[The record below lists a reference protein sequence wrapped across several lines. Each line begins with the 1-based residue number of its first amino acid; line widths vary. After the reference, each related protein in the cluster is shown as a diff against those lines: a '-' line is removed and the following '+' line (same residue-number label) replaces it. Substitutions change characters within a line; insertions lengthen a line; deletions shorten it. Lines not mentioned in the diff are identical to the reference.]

1 MKKFT
6 KAGAKFAAAA
16 AVSVMALGYTT
27 SVWAEENTV
36 VKIGKEFA
44 DIKGTQTEN
53 MPDIFLPFEPA
64 DNVKG
69 IGLDIHNVE
78 KLNIIDSDEDGLFIS
93 GRADAYKRSE
103 VIGVHVKDA
112 QANFD
117 INGDLLV
124 LANGVIRDPEENVQS
139 QVVIQG
145 TEADLSMRA
154 VGFYGEK
161 GSSQIKAKYV
171 SSIASNRV
179 AADSTEKLKEETLG
193 MYLNKYTINILAKE
207 NIEISSLIPMENMLA
222 GEKTAQGMVLSNRS
236 KASLHA
242 DGDISISAAVGYGA
256 MITRVMPAI
265 SVGHVNGI
273 HAVIST
279 ENMLAGEKTAQGM
292 ILNRSKASLQAK
304 EDISISAAVDYG
316 AMITRVIPAISVG
329 HVNGIHADSSELDM
343 QAGGKI
349 IIKATIN
356 GYTSNNNLAAI
367 NASNSKIN
375 MKAVRGIQIAAVN
388 KDGEG
393 FAQTDKVYAIVADNQ
408 SEITLDSGSSEI
420 SIRGNV
426 NVSDNST
433 LELSGKREFDD
444 IGICINGNVNVSK
457 NSVLKLSGVT
467 VIGEGLMRSATS
479 GSTTSVGNLNVDN
492 SKLVVDGFTGVFG
505 STTLNKAKIY
515 LYDDNNTSEGFH
527 ALSIIGDLNISENNE
542 LFLRADS
549 SKAAGDITRLELNS
563 DVIGI
568 SGNITTITG
577 DGKFNVNVFD
587 KGMKNGYG
595 MSKDGTKVLDNPI
608 TVLYNSN
615 PSTNPDFASLINSV
629 KVTNYDN
636 GIWSYTY
643 DDMRADKDENGN
655 VVINKV
661 KVTAAPSASGSQRSL
676 HSANK
681 AAGALAI
688 GVLGNDNALHAHLRE
703 AQGAGEREEVWAQY
717 LGGKLK
723 SDGMQLKH
731 NGVELGYDA
740 YVGNNWT
747 FGVSGMQT
755 RGNTQ
760 LDSGSGKAKTNVGT
774 VYGAWHGGSTYL
786 NLEAKAGRVS
796 SESKTFGGTVL
807 QKIAGEFSAPAYSVS
822 AEYGSTHELPAA
834 WYLEPAVRLSYVH
847 LGAADYGVQVQ
858 DTLARVANDS
868 LDSFILRGGAKLGR
882 RLGAKGSFYV
892 KAAAL
897 YDFGGDLATT
907 VSADGRTAHY
917 EDSLGGWGVEYG
929 AGLEYKLGRAANISL
944 DVERRSGGELKRDW
958 GVNIGVNYS
967 F

>member
-1 MKKFT
+1 MKNFSKN
-6 KAGAKFAAAA
+6 GAKFAAAVA
-16 AVSVMALGYTT
+16 MSVMALGYTT
-27 SVWAEENTV
+27 SVWADESAGITKEETV
-36 VKIGKEFA
+36 FKN
-44 DIKGTQTEN
+44 IKGTQTEILN
-53 MPDIFLPFEPA
+53 DILYRSNKA
-64 DNVKG
+64 DEVKATALG
-69 IGLDIHNVE
+69 IYNVE
-78 KLNIIDSDEDGLFIS
+78 KLNINSEKGLI
-93 GRADAYKRSE
+93 
-103 VIGVHVKDA
+103 IGCQAIATKNAEGIGIHVKDA
-112 QANFD
+112 QADFK
-117 INGDLLV
+117 INGNFV
-124 LANGVIRDPEENVQS
+124 VQAS
-139 QVVIQG
+139 GAIKG
-145 TEADLSMRA
+145 TEAAVSRTAKA
-154 VGFYGEK
+154 VGFYGEN
-161 GSSQIKAKYV
+161 GSSQIEANSV
-171 SSIASNRV
+171 SYTVKNEYPSGIHTGML
-179 AADSTEKLKEETLG
+179 DEEMQG
-193 MYLNKYTINILAKE
+193 IYANNYNINILAK
-207 NIEISSLIPMENMLA
+207 NDIEISYWIPE
-222 GEKTAQGMVLSNRS
+222 TLSG
-236 KASLHA
+236 K
-242 DGDISISAAVGYGA
+242 
-256 MITRVMPAI
+256 M
-265 SVGHVNGI
+265 
-273 HAVIST
+273 
-279 ENMLAGEKTAQGM
+279 TAQGM
-292 ILNRSKASLQAK
+292 ILSEGSKASLQA
-304 EDISISAAVDYG
+304 
-316 AMITRVIPAISVG
+316 
-329 HVNGIHADSSELDM
+329 
-343 QAGGKI
+343 GGKI
-349 IIKATIN
+349 QIGDGFGFKKNNNVAAIN
-356 GYTSNNNLAAI
+356 NDAGEQIHLPVSFTRNNNLTAINASNSNLAAI

-375 MKAVRGIQIAAVN
+375 IKAEQGIEIIADN
-388 KDGEG
+388 GD
-393 FAQTDKVYAIVADNQ
+393 AIVADK
-408 SEITLDSGSSEI
+408 SEIALDGGSSVI
-420 SIRGNV
+420 AIRGNV
-426 NVSDNST
+426 NVLNNST
-433 LELSGKREFDD
+433 
-444 IGICINGNVNVSK
+444 
-457 NSVLKLSGVT
+457 LKLSGVT
-467 VIGEGLMRSATS
+467 SIGGRLMRIGMPGSDLNVENSTLVFDGFVVTS
-479 GSTTSVGNLNVDN
+479 GT
-492 SKLVVDGFTGVFG
+492 
-505 STTLNKAKIY
+505 TTLNNAKIY
-515 LYDDNNTSEGFH
+515 MYDTNNAEAGFH
-527 ALSIIGDLNISENNE
+527 ALQIRNLDIAGSNE

-549 SKAAGDITRLELNS
+549 SKEANISSWKLNS
-563 DVIGI
+563 DVIVIKGI
-568 SGNITTITG
+568 GTTITG
-577 DGKFNVNVFD
+577 AGKFDVNVFD

-595 MSKDGTKVLDNPI
+595 MGADGEKTLNNPI

-615 PSTNPDFASLINSV
+615 SNPAVSNLINSV
-629 KVTNYDN
+629 NDMHYDN

-643 DDMRADKDENGN
+643 DDMKAVSDGN
-655 VVINKV
+655 KIVIKEVNV
-661 KVTAAPSASGSQRSL
+661 KAAPSASGSQRSL

-703 AQGAGEREEVWAQY
+703 AQRAGEREREEVWAQY

-740 YVGNNWT
+740 YVGSNWT

-929 AGLEYKLGRAANISL
+929 AGLEYKLGKAANISL

-958 GVNIGVNYS
+958 GVNVGVNYS

>member
-1 MKKFT
+1 MKKFS
-6 KAGAKFAAAA
+6 KNGAKFAAAVA
-16 AVSVMALGYTT
+16 MSVMALGYTT
-27 SVWAEENTV
+27 SVWADESAVVTETGKQYEN
-36 VKIGKEFA
+36 
-44 DIKGTQTEN
+44 KGTLTERLTN
-53 MPDIFLPFEPA
+53 IYFSSEKA

-69 IGLDIHNVE
+69 IGLDIYKVE
-78 KLNIIDSDEDGLFIS
+78 KLNIINSEEGGLFIG
-93 GRADAYKRSE
+93 GRAIATKNA
-103 VIGVHVKDA
+103 VGIGINVKDA
-112 QANFD
+112 QVDFD
-117 INGDLLV
+117 IKNGLFV
-124 LANGVIRDPEENVQS
+124 QANGVIGAPEANEQS
-139 QVVIQG
+139 QGVG
-145 TEADLSMRA
+145 RELEANVSMKA
-154 VGFYGEK
+154 VGFYGEN
-161 GSSQIKAKYV
+161 GSSQIKA
-171 SSIASNRV
+171 
-179 AADSTEKLKEETLG
+179 DSVNYMVRNEDHREAPTGTLDEVTLG
-193 MYLNKYTINILAKE
+193 MDLNKFAINMLAKE
-207 NIEISSLIPMENMLA
+207 NIVIYSMIAKENMLP
-222 GEKTAQGMVLSNRS
+222 GKKTVQGMVLSNRS
-236 KASLHA
+236 KASLQTE
-242 DGDISISAAVGYGA
+242 GDIGILATVSYGERL
-256 MITRVMPAI
+256 TRA
-265 SVGHVNGI
+265 
-273 HAVIST
+273 
-279 ENMLAGEKTAQGM
+279 
-292 ILNRSKASLQAK
+292 
-304 EDISISAAVDYG
+304 
-316 AMITRVIPAISVG
+316 IPASSFGSVS
-329 HVNGIHADSSELDM
+329 GIYADSSELDM
-343 QAGGKI
+343 QAGGTI
-349 IIKATIN
+349 IIGAGIKGFT
-356 GYTSNNNLAAI
+356 GNNELAAI
-367 NASNSKIN
+367 NASNSKLDI
-375 MKAVRGIQIAAVN
+375 KAEQGIQIVALN
-388 KDGEG
+388 KDGERNLQYNDG
-393 FAQTDKVYAIVADNQ
+393 YAIVADN
-408 SEITLDSGSSEI
+408 SEIALDGGDI
-420 SIRGNV
+420 GITIRGNV
-426 NVSDNST
+426 NVLN
-433 LELSGKREFDD
+433 
-444 IGICINGNVNVSK
+444 
-457 NSVLKLSGVT
+457 NSVLKLSGQT
-467 VIGEGLMRSATS
+467 KIMNMGGVILRSAPS
-479 GSTTSVGNLNVDN
+479 GSDFNVKN
-492 SKLVVDGFTGVFG
+492 SKLVVDGFTKISE
-505 STTLNKAKIY
+505 STAFENAKIY

-527 ALSIIGDLNISENNE
+527 ALSIIGDLNISRNNE

-549 SKAAGDITRLELNS
+549 SKAAGDVNS
-563 DVIGI
+563 DFIGI
-568 SGNITTITG
+568 GG
-577 DGKFNVNVFD
+577 DIKGEGKFDVNIFD

-595 MSKDGTKVLDNPI
+595 MGADGKKELDNSI
-608 TVLYNSN
+608 TVLYNRN
-615 PSTNPDFASLINSV
+615 ILFADASLINSV
-629 KVTNYDN
+629 KDVHYDN
-636 GIWSYTY
+636 GIWSYYAY
-643 DDMRADKDENGN
+643 DMSAKLDDSDKRKIVIKEVN
-655 VVINKV
+655 VK
-661 KVTAAPSASGSQRSL
+661 AAPSASGSQRSL

-740 YVGNNWT
+740 YVGSNWT

-892 KAAAL
+892 KAAAV

-907 VSADGRTAHY
+907 LSADGRTAHY

-929 AGLEYKLGRAANISL
+929 AGLEYKLGKAANISL

>member
-27 SVWAEENTV
+27 SVWAE
-36 VKIGKEFA
+36 
-44 DIKGTQTEN
+44 DIKDSYTAT
-53 MPDIFLPFEPA
+53 
-64 DNVKG
+64 
-69 IGLDIHNVE
+69 GLDIDNGEQRNISE
-78 KLNIIDSDEDGLFIS
+78 KNGLFI
-93 GRADAYKRSE
+93 GCRAIAKKNAE
-103 VIGVHVKDA
+103 GIGINVNGA
-112 QANFD
+112 QADFD
-117 INGDLLV
+117 INGHFGV
-124 LANGVIRDPEENVQS
+124 LAQGCIE
-139 QVVIQG
+139 G
-145 TEADLSMRA
+145 TEANVSIKA
-154 VGFYGEK
+154 VGFSGEK
-161 GSSQIKAKYV
+161 GSSLIKAGSVGYV
-171 SSIASNRV
+171 ASNEDHRGI
-179 AADSTEKLKEETLG
+179 STGTLVEESLG
-193 MYLNKYTINILAKE
+193 MSLNNYAMNIFAEKDINIYSFILNNTE
-207 NIEISSLIPMENMLA
+207 LT
-222 GEKTAQGMVLSNRS
+222 GEKTAQGMVLSNSS
-236 KASLHA
+236 KASL
-242 DGDISISAAVGYGA
+242 
-256 MITRVMPAI
+256 
-265 SVGHVNGI
+265 
-273 HAVIST
+273 
-279 ENMLAGEKTAQGM
+279 L
-292 ILNRSKASLQAK
+292 
-304 EDISISAAVDYG
+304 
-316 AMITRVIPAISVG
+316 
-329 HVNGIHADSSELDM
+329 
-343 QAGGKI
+343 AGGKI
-349 IIKATIN
+349 TIEVDST
-356 GYTSNNNLAAI
+356 GNNNLAAI
-367 NASNSKIN
+367 NAKDSKLD
-375 MKAVRGIQIAAVN
+375 MKAEQGIEIKAANIDAERNVQ
-388 KDGEG
+388 
-393 FAQTDKVYAIVADNQ
+393 ADKVYAIVADN
-408 SEITLDSGSSEI
+408 SEIALDGGSSGI
-420 SIRGNV
+420 SILGNV
-426 NVSDNST
+426 KVSND
-433 LELSGKREFDD
+433 
-444 IGICINGNVNVSK
+444 
-457 NSVLKLSGVT
+457 SVLKLSGMTGIGGTRMRIGRPSSNLTVENSTLIVDGLVT
-467 VIGEGLMRSATS
+467 TS
-479 GSTTSVGNLNVDN
+479 GI
-492 SKLVVDGFTGVFG
+492 
-505 STTLNKAKIY
+505 TTLNNAKIY
-515 LYDDNNTSEGFH
+515 MYDANNAEAAFH
-527 ALSIIGDLNISENNE
+527 TLSIKDLNIADSNE

-549 SKAAGDITRLELNS
+549 SKKANISSWILNS

-568 SGNITTITG
+568 SGDIKG
-577 DGKFNVNVFD
+577 EGKFVVNVFD

-595 MSKDGTKVLDNPI
+595 MGADGEKTLNNPI
-608 TVLYNSN
+608 TVLYNRNGNVDLSQ
-615 PSTNPDFASLINSV
+615 LVESV
-629 KVTNYDN
+629 KVMHYDN

-643 DDMRADKDENGN
+643 DDMSAELDDLDNKKI
-655 VVINKV
+655 VIKKV
-661 KVTAAPSASGSQRSL
+661 DVKATPSDSGSQRSL

-688 GVLGNDNALHAHLRE
+688 GVLSNDNALHAHLRE

-774 VYGAWHGGSTYL
+774 VYGAWHGGSSYL

-807 QKIAGEFSAPAYSVS
+807 QKIACEFSAPAYSVS

-892 KAAAL
+892 KAAAV

-929 AGLEYKLGRAANISL
+929 AGLEYKLGKAANISL

>member
-36 VKIGKEFA
+36 EDIGKEFA
-44 DIKGTQTEN
+44 GKTVS
-53 MPDIFLPFEPA
+53 LPGIYFSSEKA

-69 IGLDIHNVE
+69 IGLDIQNVDE
-78 KLNIIDSDEDGLFIS
+78 LNLINSDEGGLVIGS
-93 GRADAYKRSE
+93 HAKAYKKSE
-103 VIGVHVKDA
+103 GIGVHVKDA

-117 INGDLLV
+117 INGAFSV
-124 LANGVIRDPEENVQS
+124 MANGVIIDPEADEQS
-139 QVVIQG
+139 QGVVKG
-145 TEADLSMRA
+145 TEANVSIRA
-154 VGFYGEK
+154 VGFSGK
-161 GSSQIKAKYV
+161 NGSSQIKADYV
-171 SSIASNRV
+171 VYGASNHDYREAPTGTLV
-179 AADSTEKLKEETLG
+179 EESLG
-193 MYLNKYTINILAKE
+193 MALNNYAMNIFAEKDINIYSFIFNNTELT
-207 NIEISSLIPMENMLA
+207 
-222 GEKTAQGMVLSNRS
+222 GEKTAQGMVLSN
-236 KASLHA
+236 
-242 DGDISISAAVGYGA
+242 G
-256 MITRVMPAI
+256 
-265 SVGHVNGI
+265 
-273 HAVIST
+273 
-279 ENMLAGEKTAQGM
+279 
-292 ILNRSKASLQAK
+292 SKASLQA
-304 EDISISAAVDYG
+304 G
-316 AMITRVIPAISVG
+316 GQITI
-329 HVNGIHADSSELDM
+329 E
-343 QAGGKI
+343 
-349 IIKATIN
+349 ATIN
-356 GYTSNNNLAAI
+356 GSTSNNNPAAI
-367 NASNSKIN
+367 NASYSKID
-375 MKAVRGIQIAAVN
+375 MKAEKGIKIAAAN
-388 KDGEG
+388 IDEEGNLQYNDG
-393 FAQTDKVYAIVADNQ
+393 YAIVADN
-408 SEITLDSGSSEI
+408 SEVTLDGGSSRI
-420 SIRGNV
+420 SIRGNVNVADNSAVALDGSSSGIGIRGNVNVADNSEVALDGGDIGIDIRGNV

-433 LELSGKREFDD
+433 L
-444 IGICINGNVNVSK
+444 
-457 NSVLKLSGVT
+457 KLSGQT
-467 VIGEGLMRSATS
+467 GIMNMGGVILRSAPSGGAPS
-479 GSTTSVGNLNVDN
+479 GSNFNVYN
-492 SKLVVDGFTGVFG
+492 SKLVVDGFTKISG
-505 STTLNKAKIY
+505 TTTFEKAKIY
-515 LYDDNNTSEGFH
+515 MYDANNAEDKFH
-527 ALSIIGDLNISENNE
+527 YLAIRDLEIIDSNE

-549 SKAAGDITRLELNS
+549 SEAAGNVNS
-563 DVIGI
+563 DFIGI
-568 SGNITTITG
+568 GGAITG
-577 DGKFNVNVFD
+577 DGSFDVNIFD

-595 MSKDGTKVLDNPI
+595 MSKDGTKGLEHPI
-608 TVLYNSN
+608 TVLYNRN
-615 PSTNPDFASLINSV
+615 ILFADASLINSV
-629 KVTNYDN
+629 KDVHYDN

-643 DDMRADKDENGN
+643 DDMRAKLDDSDNRKI
-655 VVINKV
+655 VIEEV

-740 YVGNNWT
+740 YVGSNWT

-774 VYGAWHGGSTYL
+774 VYGAWHGGSSYL

-807 QKIAGEFSAPAYSVS
+807 QKIAGEFSAPVYSVS

-858 DTLARVANDS
+858 DTLAHVANES

-892 KAAAL
+892 KAAAV

-929 AGLEYKLGRAANISL
+929 AGLEYKLGKAANISL

>member
-27 SVWAEENTV
+27 SVWAE
-36 VKIGKEFA
+36 
-44 DIKGTQTEN
+44 DIKDSYTAT
-53 MPDIFLPFEPA
+53 
-64 DNVKG
+64 
-69 IGLDIHNVE
+69 GLDIHNGE
-78 KLNIIDSDEDGLFIS
+78 QLNISEKNGLFI
-93 GRADAYKRSE
+93 GCRAIAKKNAE
-103 VIGVHVKDA
+103 GIGINVNGA
-112 QANFD
+112 QADFD
-117 INGDLLV
+117 INGHFGV
-124 LANGVIRDPEENVQS
+124 LAQGCIE
-139 QVVIQG
+139 G
-145 TEADLSMRA
+145 TEANVSIKA
-154 VGFYGEK
+154 VGFSGEK
-161 GSSQIKAKYV
+161 GSSLIKAGSVGYV
-171 SSIASNRV
+171 ASNEDHRGI
-179 AADSTEKLKEETLG
+179 STGTLVEESLG
-193 MYLNKYTINILAKE
+193 MSLNNYAMNIFAEKDINIYSFILNNTE
-207 NIEISSLIPMENMLA
+207 LT
-222 GEKTAQGMVLSNRS
+222 GEKAAQGMVLSNS
-236 KASLHA
+236 
-242 DGDISISAAVGYGA
+242 
-256 MITRVMPAI
+256 
-265 SVGHVNGI
+265 
-273 HAVIST
+273 
-279 ENMLAGEKTAQGM
+279 
-292 ILNRSKASLQAK
+292 SKASLQAGG
-304 EDISISAAVDYG
+304 SIRIEVDS
-316 AMITRVIPAISVG
+316 M
-329 HVNGIHADSSELDM
+329 
-343 QAGGKI
+343 
-349 IIKATIN
+349 
-356 GYTSNNNLAAI
+356 SNSKLEAI
-367 NASNSKIN
+367 NAKDSKLD
-375 MKAVRGIQIAAVN
+375 MKAEQGIEIIAAN
-388 KDGEG
+388 GD
-393 FAQTDKVYAIVADNQ
+393 AIVADK
-408 SEITLDSGSSEI
+408 SEIALDSGSSVI
-420 SIRGNV
+420 AIRGNV
-426 NVSDNST
+426 DVRNNST
-433 LELSGKREFDD
+433 
-444 IGICINGNVNVSK
+444 
-457 NSVLKLSGVT
+457 LKLSGVT
-467 VIGEGLMRSATS
+467 SIGGRLMRIGMP
-479 GSTTSVGNLNVDN
+479 GSDLNVEN
-492 SKLVVDGFTGVFG
+492 SNLVVDGIVATYGE
-505 STTLNKAKIY
+505 TKLNNAKIY
-515 LYDDNNTSEGFH
+515 MYDDNNTSEDFH
-527 ALSIIGDLNISENNE
+527 ALSIKNLDMSGKNE

-549 SKAAGDITRLELNS
+549 SMEADIDSSMILNS
-563 DVIGI
+563 DLVIIKHIIPNGG
-568 SGNITTITG
+568 SFDVNI
-577 DGKFNVNVFD
+577 FD

-595 MSKDGTKVLDNPI
+595 MSTDGTKGLDNPI

-615 PSTNPDFASLINSV
+615 PYTNPDFASLINSV
-629 KVTNYDN
+629 KVMHYDN
-636 GIWSYTY
+636 GVWSYAY
-643 DDMRADKDENGN
+643 DMSAEKDENGN

-661 KVTAAPSASGSQRSL
+661 NVKAAPSASGSQRSL

-892 KAAAL
+892 KAAAV

-929 AGLEYKLGRAANISL
+929 AGLEYKLGKAANISL

>member
-1 MKKFT
+1 MKSFSKN
-6 KAGAKFAAAA
+6 GAKFAAAVA
-16 AVSVMALGYTT
+16 MSVMALGYTT
-27 SVWAEENTV
+27 SVWADESAGITKEETV
-36 VKIGKEFA
+36 FKN
-44 DIKGTQTEN
+44 IKGTQTEILN
-53 MPDIFLPFEPA
+53 DILYRSNKA
-64 DNVKG
+64 DEVKATA
-69 IGLDIHNVE
+69 LDIHDVE
-78 KLNIIDSDEDGLFIS
+78 KKNFINSDQDGLFI
-93 GRADAYKRSE
+93 GCQAMAYKNAE
-103 VIGVHVKDA
+103 GIGVHVKDS
-112 QANFD
+112 QADFD
-117 INGDLLV
+117 IDGHFGV
-124 LANGVIRDPEENVQS
+124 LSQGCIKGIEANV
-139 QVVIQG
+139 
-145 TEADLSMRA
+145 SMKA
-154 VGFYGEK
+154 VGFYGEN
-161 GSSQIKAKYV
+161 GSSQIKADSV
-171 SSIASNRV
+171 SYEASNQYYRR
-179 AADSTEKLKEETLG
+179 DSTGNRETPTGTLVEESLG
-193 MYLNKYTINILAKE
+193 MALNNYATNIFAEKDINIYSFILNNTE
-207 NIEISSLIPMENMLA
+207 LT
-222 GEKTAQGMVLSNRS
+222 GEKTAQGMVLSN
-236 KASLHA
+236 
-242 DGDISISAAVGYGA
+242 G
-256 MITRVMPAI
+256 
-265 SVGHVNGI
+265 
-273 HAVIST
+273 
-279 ENMLAGEKTAQGM
+279 
-292 ILNRSKASLQAK
+292 SKASLQAGGQ
-304 EDISISAAVDYG
+304 ISIEVD
-316 AMITRVIPAISVG
+316 S
-329 HVNGIHADSSELDM
+329 
-343 QAGGKI
+343 
-349 IIKATIN
+349 
-356 GYTSNNNLAAI
+356 TSNSKLEAI
-367 NASNSKIN
+367 NAKDSKLD
-375 MKAVRGIQIAAVN
+375 MKAEQGIKIIAAN
-388 KDGEG
+388 GD
-393 FAQTDKVYAIVADNQ
+393 AIVADK
-408 SEITLDSGSSEI
+408 SEIALDGSSSGI
-420 SIRGNV
+420 SILGNV
-426 NVSDNST
+426 NVSN
-433 LELSGKREFDD
+433 
-444 IGICINGNVNVSK
+444 

-467 VIGEGLMRSATS
+467 SIGGGIMRIATTGSA
-479 GSTTSVGNLNVDN
+479 LNVDN
-492 SKLVVDGFTGVFG
+492 STLVVDSFTKVSG
-505 STTLNKAKIY
+505 STTLNNAKIY
-515 LYDDNNTSEGFH
+515 LYDNNDASDDFH
-527 ALSIIGDLNISENNE
+527 ALSISNLDMSGNNE

-549 SKAAGDITRLELNS
+549 SKKADIDSSMKLNS
-563 DVIGI
+563 DLVIIKHIIRNNG
-568 SGNITTITG
+568 SFDVNI
-577 DGKFNVNVFD
+577 FD

-595 MSKDGTKVLDNPI
+595 MSTDGTKALANPI

-629 KVTNYDN
+629 KVMHYDN

-643 DDMRADKDENGN
+643 DGMSVEKDENDN
-655 VVINKV
+655 VVIKKV
-661 KVTAAPSASGSQRSL
+661 DVKSAPSASGSQRSL

-723 SDGMQLKH
+723 SDGLQLKH

-740 YVGNNWT
+740 YVGSNWT

-882 RLGAKGSFYV
+882 RLGDKGSFYV
-892 KAAAL
+892 KAAAV

-929 AGLEYKLGRAANISL
+929 AGLEYKLGKAANISL

>member
-1 MKKFT
+1 MKMKKFT

-36 VKIGKEFA
+36 VETGKGFA
-44 DIKGTQTEN
+44 YIKGTQT
-53 MPDIFLPFEPA
+53 DSLPSIYFSSEKA

-69 IGLDIHNVE
+69 IGLDIHDVE
-78 KLNIIDSDEDGLFIS
+78 KLKLINSDEGGLFIG
-93 GRADAYKRSE
+93 GRANAYKKGES
-103 VIGVHVKDA
+103 VGIAVKDA
-112 QANFD
+112 QADFD
-117 INGDLLV
+117 IKDNLFVWVSG
-124 LANGVIRDPEENVQS
+124 AIKKKEGET
-139 QVVIQG
+139 G
-145 TEADLSMRA
+145 AADVSMRA

-161 GSSQIKAKYV
+161 GSSQIKAESV
-171 SSIASNRV
+171 SYKAWNEDYRGV
-179 AADSTEKLKEETLG
+179 ATPIEKLNEETLG
-193 MYLNKYTINILAKE
+193 MDLNNYTINIFAKQ
-207 NIEISSLIPMENMLA
+207 NIEIFSSITNKSMLT
-222 GEKTAQGMVLSNRS
+222 GEKTAQSMVLNSS

-242 DGDISISAAVGYGA
+242 DENINILAAVGYDV
-256 MITRVMPAI
+256 MHTRAMPAI
-265 SVGHVNGI
+265 SFGPVNGI
-273 HAVIST
+273 
-279 ENMLAGEKTAQGM
+279 
-292 ILNRSKASLQAK
+292 
-304 EDISISAAVDYG
+304 Y
-316 AMITRVIPAISVG
+316 
-329 HVNGIHADSSELDM
+329 ADSSELDM
-343 QAGGKI
+343 QAGGQI
-349 IIKATIN
+349 QIKATIN
-356 GYTSNNNLAAI
+356 GSTSNNNLAAI
-367 NASNSKIN
+367 NVKYSKIN
-375 MKAVRGIQIAAVN
+375 IKAAGGIKIIADN
-388 KDGEG
+388 GD
-393 FAQTDKVYAIVADNQ
+393 AIVADN
-408 SEITLDSGSSEI
+408 SEVTLDGGSSGI
-420 SIRGNV
+420 S
-426 NVSDNST
+426 
-433 LELSGKREFDD
+433 
-444 IGICINGNVNVSK
+444 INGNVNIL
-457 NSVLKLSGVT
+457 ND
-467 VIGEGLMRSATS
+467 
-479 GSTTSVGNLNVDN
+479 ST
-492 SKLVVDGFTGVFG
+492 LVVDSFTKVSG
-505 STTLNKAKIY
+505 STTLNNAKIY
-515 LYDDNNTSEGFH
+515 LYDNNNTFEDFH
-527 ALSIIGDLNISENNE
+527 ALSIRELNISGNNE

-549 SKAAGDITRLELNS
+549 SKAAGDVNS
-563 DVIGI
+563 DFIGI
-568 SGNITTITG
+568 GGAITG
-577 DGKFNVNVFD
+577 DGSFDVNIFD

-595 MSKDGTKVLDNPI
+595 MSADGTKALANPI
-608 TVLYNSN
+608 TILYNRN
-615 PSTNPDFASLINSV
+615 ILFADTSLINSV
-629 KVTNYDN
+629 KDVHYDN
-636 GIWSYTY
+636 GIWSYVYY
-643 DDMRADKDENGN
+643 DMSAKLDDSDKRKI
-655 VVINKV
+655 VIKEVKV
-661 KVTAAPSASGSQRSL
+661 KAAPSASGSQRNL

-740 YVGNNWT
+740 YVGSNWT

-774 VYGAWHGGSTYL
+774 VYGAWHGGSSYL

-892 KAAAL
+892 KAAAV

-907 VSADGRTAHY
+907 LSADGRTAHY

-929 AGLEYKLGRAANISL
+929 AGLEYKLGQAANISL

>member
-36 VKIGKEFA
+36 VETGKGFA
-44 DIKGTQTEN
+44 YIKGTQT
-53 MPDIFLPFEPA
+53 DSLPSIYFSSEKA

-69 IGLDIHNVE
+69 IGLDIHDVE
-78 KLNIIDSDEDGLFIS
+78 KLKLINSDEGGLFIG
-93 GRADAYKRSE
+93 GRANAYKKGES
-103 VIGVHVKDA
+103 VGIAVKDA
-112 QANFD
+112 QADFD
-117 INGDLLV
+117 IKDNLFVWVSG
-124 LANGVIRDPEENVQS
+124 AIKKKEGET
-139 QVVIQG
+139 G
-145 TEADLSMRA
+145 AADVSMRA

-161 GSSQIKAKYV
+161 GSSQIKAESV
-171 SSIASNRV
+171 SYKAWNEDYRGV
-179 AADSTEKLKEETLG
+179 ATPIEKLNEETLG
-193 MYLNKYTINILAKE
+193 MDLNNYTINIFAKQ
-207 NIEISSLIPMENMLA
+207 NIEIFSSITNKSMLT
-222 GEKTAQGMVLSNRS
+222 GEKTAQSMVLNSS

-242 DGDISISAAVGYGA
+242 DENINILAAVGYDV
-256 MITRVMPAI
+256 MHTRAMPAI
-265 SVGHVNGI
+265 SFGPVNGI
-273 HAVIST
+273 
-279 ENMLAGEKTAQGM
+279 
-292 ILNRSKASLQAK
+292 
-304 EDISISAAVDYG
+304 Y
-316 AMITRVIPAISVG
+316 
-329 HVNGIHADSSELDM
+329 ADSSELDM
-343 QAGGKI
+343 QAGGQI
-349 IIKATIN
+349 QIKATIN
-356 GYTSNNNLAAI
+356 GSTSNNNLAAI
-367 NASNSKIN
+367 NVKYSKIN
-375 MKAVRGIQIAAVN
+375 IKAAGGIKIIADN
-388 KDGEG
+388 GD
-393 FAQTDKVYAIVADNQ
+393 AIVADN
-408 SEITLDSGSSEI
+408 SEVTLDGGSSGI
-420 SIRGNV
+420 S
-426 NVSDNST
+426 
-433 LELSGKREFDD
+433 
-444 IGICINGNVNVSK
+444 INGNVNIL
-457 NSVLKLSGVT
+457 ND
-467 VIGEGLMRSATS
+467 
-479 GSTTSVGNLNVDN
+479 ST
-492 SKLVVDGFTGVFG
+492 LVVDSFTKVSG
-505 STTLNKAKIY
+505 STTLNNAKIY
-515 LYDDNNTSEGFH
+515 LYDNNNTFEDFH
-527 ALSIIGDLNISENNE
+527 ALSIRELNISGNNE

-549 SKAAGDITRLELNS
+549 SKAAGDVNS
-563 DVIGI
+563 DFIGI
-568 SGNITTITG
+568 GGAITG
-577 DGKFNVNVFD
+577 DGSFDVNIFD

-595 MSKDGTKVLDNPI
+595 MSADGTKALANPI
-608 TVLYNSN
+608 TILYNRN
-615 PSTNPDFASLINSV
+615 ILFADTSLINSV
-629 KVTNYDN
+629 KDVHYDN
-636 GIWSYTY
+636 GIWSYVYY
-643 DDMRADKDENGN
+643 DMSAKLDDSDKRKI
-655 VVINKV
+655 VIKEVKV
-661 KVTAAPSASGSQRSL
+661 KAAPSASGSQRNL

-747 FGVSGMQT
+747 FGVSGMQV

-774 VYGAWHGGSTYL
+774 VYGAWHGGSSYL

-892 KAAAL
+892 KAAAV

-907 VSADGRTAHY
+907 LSADGRTAHY

-929 AGLEYKLGRAANISL
+929 AGLEYKLGQAANISL

>member
-1 MKKFT
+1 MKMKKFT

-27 SVWAEENTV
+27 SVWADESAVVTETGKQYEN
-36 VKIGKEFA
+36 
-44 DIKGTQTEN
+44 KGTLTERLTN
-53 MPDIFLPFEPA
+53 IYFSSEKA

-69 IGLDIHNVE
+69 IGLDIYKVE
-78 KLNIIDSDEDGLFIS
+78 KLNIINSEEGGLFIG
-93 GRADAYKRSE
+93 GRAIATKNA
-103 VIGVHVKDA
+103 VGIGINVKDA

-117 INGDLLV
+117 IKDAFFV
-124 LANGVIRDPEENVQS
+124 QASGVIREPEANEQS
-139 QVVIQG
+139 QGVG
-145 TEADLSMRA
+145 REPEANVSMKA
-154 VGFYGEK
+154 VGFYGEN
-161 GSSQIKAKYV
+161 GSSQIKANSV
-171 SSIASNRV
+171 SYTVHNEVQRTIPRRRLDEV
-179 AADSTEKLKEETLG
+179 TLG
-193 MYLNKYTINILAKE
+193 IAANKYNINILAKKD
-207 NIEISSLIPMENMLA
+207 IEISSSIPKEIKLPGKM
-222 GEKTAQGMVLSNRS
+222 TAQGMLLSN
-236 KASLHA
+236 
-242 DGDISISAAVGYGA
+242 G
-256 MITRVMPAI
+256 
-265 SVGHVNGI
+265 
-273 HAVIST
+273 
-279 ENMLAGEKTAQGM
+279 
-292 ILNRSKASLQAK
+292 SKASLQA
-304 EDISISAAVDYG
+304 EEGNISISATVGYSA
-316 AMITRVIPAISVG
+316 APSSATPSVSFG
-329 HVNGIHADSSELDM
+329 PVSGIYAASSELDM

-349 IIKATIN
+349 QISAGIMGFTGNNELVAIKA
-356 GYTSNNNLAAI
+356 SD
-367 NASNSKIN
+367 SKIN
-375 MKAVRGIQIAAVN
+375 IKAKNGIEIVAVN
-388 KDGEG
+388 KDAVGAIQNEN
-393 FAQTDKVYAIVADNQ
+393 VYAIYAEK
-408 SEITLDSGSSEI
+408 SAIALDGGESGI
-420 SIRGNV
+420 SIYGNV
-426 NVSDNST
+426 NVLDNST
-433 LELSGKREFDD
+433 L
-444 IGICINGNVNVSK
+444 
-457 NSVLKLSGVT
+457 KLSGETSIGKKIMRTAMPGSNLT
-467 VIGEGLMRSATS
+467 VEN
-479 GSTTSVGNLNVDN
+479 ST
-492 SKLVVDGFTGVFG
+492 LVVDGLVTTSGT
-505 STTLNKAKIY
+505 TTLKNAKIY
-515 LYDDNNTSEGFH
+515 MYDANNAEAAFH
-527 ALSIIGDLNISENNE
+527 TLSIKDLNIADSNE

-549 SKAAGDITRLELNS
+549 SKEANISSWILNS

-568 SGNITTITG
+568 SGNIIT
-577 DGKFNVNVFD
+577 DNMTEEDKLYVNVFD

-595 MSKDGTKVLDNPI
+595 MGTDGPKDLTANPI
-608 TVLYNSN
+608 TVLYSRD
-615 PSTNPDFASLINSV
+615 STIDFTSLINSK
-629 KVTNYDN
+629 KVNVNDMHYDN
-636 GIWSYTY
+636 GIWNYAYIMDVEQDGKSLVI
-643 DDMRADKDENGN
+643 KN
-655 VVINKV
+655 VKV
-661 KVTAAPSASGSQRSL
+661 KAQASDSQRSL

-740 YVGNNWT
+740 YVGSNWT

-796 SESKTFGGTVL
+796 SESKAFGGTVL
-807 QKIAGEFSAPAYSVS
+807 QKINGEFSAPAYSVS

-868 LDSFILRGGAKLGR
+868 LDSIILRGGAKLGR

-892 KAAAL
+892 KAAAV

-917 EDSLGGWGVEYG
+917 EDSLGGLGVEYG
-929 AGLEYKLGRAANISL
+929 AGLEYKLGKAANISL
-944 DVERRSGGELKRDW
+944 DFERRSGGELKRDW

>member
-27 SVWAEENTV
+27 SVWAEENKV
-36 VKIGKEFA
+36 VEMGKEFA
-44 DIKGTQTEN
+44 GKTVSLQSIYFSSEK
-53 MPDIFLPFEPA
+53 A

-69 IGLDIHNVE
+69 IGLDIHDVE
-78 KLNIIDSDEDGLFIS
+78 KLNIINSDEDGLFIGS
-93 GRADAYKRSE
+93 HANAYKKGES
-103 VIGVHVKDA
+103 VGIAVKDA
-112 QANFD
+112 QADFD
-117 INGDLLV
+117 IKDDLFV
-124 LANGVIRDPEENVQS
+124 WVSGAIKKKEGET
-139 QVVIQG
+139 G
-145 TEADLSMRA
+145 AADVSMRA

-161 GSSQIKAKYV
+161 GSSQIKAESV
-171 SSIASNRV
+171 SYKAWNEDYRGV
-179 AADSTEKLKEETLG
+179 ATPIEKLNEETLG
-193 MYLNKYTINILAKE
+193 MDLNNYTINIFAKK
-207 NIEISSLIPMENMLA
+207 NIEIFSSITNKSMLT
-222 GEKTAQGMVLSNRS
+222 GEKTAQSMVLNSS

-242 DGDISISAAVGYGA
+242 DENINILAAVGYDV
-256 MITRVMPAI
+256 MHTRAMPAI
-265 SVGHVNGI
+265 SFGPVIGI
-273 HAVIST
+273 
-279 ENMLAGEKTAQGM
+279 
-292 ILNRSKASLQAK
+292 
-304 EDISISAAVDYG
+304 Y
-316 AMITRVIPAISVG
+316 
-329 HVNGIHADSSELDM
+329 ADSSELDM
-343 QAGGKI
+343 QAGGQIKI
-349 IIKATIN
+349 EATIN
-356 GYTSNNNLAAI
+356 GSTSNNNLAAI
-367 NASNSKIN
+367 NAKDSKIN
-375 MKAVRGIQIAAVN
+375 MKAEQGIEIKAANGNAIVANNSKVNIKAEQGIEIIADN
-388 KDGEG
+388 G
-393 FAQTDKVYAIVADNQ
+393 YAIVADKQ
-408 SEITLDSGSSEI
+408 SEITLDSGSSGI
-420 SIRGNV
+420 S
-426 NVSDNST
+426 
-433 LELSGKREFDD
+433 
-444 IGICINGNVNVSK
+444 INGNVNVLE
-457 NSVLKLSGVT
+457 NSVLKLLGQT
-467 VIGEGLMRSATS
+467 TIGGDISNLKVDD
-479 GSTTSVGNLNVDN
+479 ST
-492 SKLVVDGFTGVFG
+492 LVVGGFRRVSG

-527 ALSIIGDLNISENNE
+527 ALSIGALNIYGNNE

-549 SKAAGDITRLELNS
+549 SKAAGDVNS
-563 DVIGI
+563 DFIGI
-568 SGNITTITG
+568 GGAITG
-577 DGKFNVNVFD
+577 DGKFDVNVFD

-595 MSKDGTKVLDNPI
+595 MSTDGKKELDTPI

-629 KVTNYDN
+629 KDVHYDN

-643 DDMRADKDENGN
+643 DDMRAKLDDSDNRKI
-655 VVINKV
+655 VIEEV

-703 AQGAGEREEVWAQY
+703 TQGAGECEEVWAQY

-892 KAAAL
+892 KAAAV
-897 YDFGGDLATT
+897 YDFGGDLATK

-929 AGLEYKLGRAANISL
+929 AGLEYKLGKTANFSL

>member
-1 MKKFT
+1 MGCRLAQT
-6 KAGAKFAAAA
+6 KDKTINEA
-16 AVSVMALGYTT
+16 SALRIQNVDELNLVNEDEHGLYIGNRTYAFEN
-27 SVWAEENTV
+27 AE
-36 VKIGKEFA
+36 
-44 DIKGTQTEN
+44 
-53 MPDIFLPFEPA
+53 
-64 DNVKG
+64 G
-69 IGLDIHNVE
+69 IGINVE
-78 KLNIIDSDEDGLFIS
+78 KSQANFDIEQGLVIDC
-93 GRADAYKRSE
+93 RATANKNAE
-103 VIGVHVKDA
+103 GIGINVNGG

-117 INGDLLV
+117 INGYFGV
-124 LANGVIRDPEENVQS
+124 LAQGF
-139 QVVIQG
+139 IQG
-145 TEADLSMRA
+145 TEANVSMRA
-154 VGFYGEK
+154 VGFSGEK
-161 GSSQIKAKYV
+161 GSSQIKAESVYFE
-171 SSIASNRV
+171 ASNWYYRE
-179 AADSTEKLKEETLG
+179 DSTENRETPTGTLVEESLG
-193 MYLNKYTINILAKE
+193 MALNNYAMNIFAEKD
-207 NIEISSLIPMENMLA
+207 IKISSFILNNTELT
-222 GEKTAQGMVLSNRS
+222 GKKTAQGMVLSNGS
-236 KASLHA
+236 KVSLQA
-242 DGDISISAAVGYGA
+242 DGNISISAAVGYGA

-273 HAVIST
+273 HAV
-279 ENMLAGEKTAQGM
+279 
-292 ILNRSKASLQAK
+292 
-304 EDISISAAVDYG
+304 
-316 AMITRVIPAISVG
+316 
-329 HVNGIHADSSELDM
+329 SSELDM

-595 MSKDGTKVLDNPI
+595 MGADGEKTLNNPI

-615 PSTNPDFASLINSV
+615 SNPAVSNLINSV
-629 KVTNYDN
+629 KVIHYDN
-636 GIWSYTY
+636 GIWSYAY
-643 DDMRADKDENGN
+643 EMNAEQNEYRD

-661 KVTAAPSASGSQRSL
+661 EVTAAPSASGSQRSL

-847 LGAADYGVQVQ
+847 MGAADYSVRTQE
-858 DTLARVANDS
+858 TLARVANDS
-868 LDSFILRGGAKLGR
+868 FDSFILRGGAKLGR

-892 KAAAL
+892 KAAAV

-907 VSADGRTAHY
+907 LSADGRTAHY

>member
-27 SVWAEENTV
+27 SVWAE
-36 VKIGKEFA
+36 
-44 DIKGTQTEN
+44 DIKDSYTAT
-53 MPDIFLPFEPA
+53 
-64 DNVKG
+64 
-69 IGLDIHNVE
+69 GLDIDNGEQRNISE
-78 KLNIIDSDEDGLFIS
+78 KNGLFI
-93 GRADAYKRSE
+93 GCRAIAKKNAE
-103 VIGVHVKDA
+103 GIGINVNGA
-112 QANFD
+112 QADFD
-117 INGDLLV
+117 INGHFGV
-124 LANGVIRDPEENVQS
+124 LAQGCIE
-139 QVVIQG
+139 G
-145 TEADLSMRA
+145 TEANVSIKA
-154 VGFYGEK
+154 VGFSGEK
-161 GSSQIKAKYV
+161 GSSLIKAGSVGYV
-171 SSIASNRV
+171 ASNEDHRGI
-179 AADSTEKLKEETLG
+179 STGTLVEESLG
-193 MYLNKYTINILAKE
+193 MSLNNYAMNIFAEKDINIYSFILNNTE
-207 NIEISSLIPMENMLA
+207 LT
-222 GEKTAQGMVLSNRS
+222 GEKTAQGMVLSNSS
-236 KASLHA
+236 KASL
-242 DGDISISAAVGYGA
+242 
-256 MITRVMPAI
+256 
-265 SVGHVNGI
+265 
-273 HAVIST
+273 
-279 ENMLAGEKTAQGM
+279 L
-292 ILNRSKASLQAK
+292 
-304 EDISISAAVDYG
+304 
-316 AMITRVIPAISVG
+316 
-329 HVNGIHADSSELDM
+329 
-343 QAGGKI
+343 AGGKI
-349 IIKATIN
+349 TIEVDST
-356 GYTSNNNLAAI
+356 GNNNLAAI
-367 NASNSKIN
+367 NAKDSKLD
-375 MKAVRGIQIAAVN
+375 MKAEQGIEIKAANIDAERNVQ
-388 KDGEG
+388 
-393 FAQTDKVYAIVADNQ
+393 ADKVYAIVADN
-408 SEITLDSGSSEI
+408 SEIALDGGSSGI
-420 SIRGNV
+420 SILGNV
-426 NVSDNST
+426 KVSND
-433 LELSGKREFDD
+433 
-444 IGICINGNVNVSK
+444 
-457 NSVLKLSGVT
+457 SVLKLSGMTGIGLTRMRIGRPSSNLTVENSTLIVDGLVT
-467 VIGEGLMRSATS
+467 TS
-479 GSTTSVGNLNVDN
+479 GI
-492 SKLVVDGFTGVFG
+492 
-505 STTLNKAKIY
+505 TTLNNAKIY
-515 LYDDNNTSEGFH
+515 MYDANNAEAAFH
-527 ALSIIGDLNISENNE
+527 TLSIKDLNIADSNE

-549 SKAAGDITRLELNS
+549 SKKANISSWILNS

-568 SGNITTITG
+568 SGDIKG
-577 DGKFNVNVFD
+577 EGKFVVNVFD

-595 MSKDGTKVLDNPI
+595 MGADGEKTLNNPI
-608 TVLYNSN
+608 TVLYNRNGNVDLSQ
-615 PSTNPDFASLINSV
+615 LVESV
-629 KVTNYDN
+629 KVMHYDN

-643 DDMRADKDENGN
+643 DDMSAELDDLDNKKIVIKKVN
-655 VVINKV
+655 VK
-661 KVTAAPSASGSQRSL
+661 AAPSASGSQRSL

-703 AQGAGEREEVWAQY
+703 TQGAGEREREEVWAQY

-774 VYGAWHGGSTYL
+774 VYGAWHGGSSYL

-892 KAAAL
+892 KAAAV

-929 AGLEYKLGRAANISL
+929 AGMEYKLGKAANISL

>member
-27 SVWAEENTV
+27 SVWADESSGITNKETV
-36 VKIGKEFA
+36 FA
-44 DIKGTQTEN
+44 NIKGTRTESLSN
-53 MPDIFLPFEPA
+53 ILFKSTKDKTINEASALRIQNVDELNLVNEDEHGLYIGNRTYAFENA
-64 DNVKG
+64 EG
-69 IGLDIHNVE
+69 IGINVE
-78 KLNIIDSDEDGLFIS
+78 KSQANFDIEQGLVIDC
-93 GRADAYKRSE
+93 RATANKNAE
-103 VIGVHVKDA
+103 GIGINVNGG

-117 INGDLLV
+117 INGYFGV
-124 LANGVIRDPEENVQS
+124 LAQGF
-139 QVVIQG
+139 IQG
-145 TEADLSMRA
+145 TEANVSMRA
-154 VGFYGEK
+154 VGFSGEK
-161 GSSQIKAKYV
+161 GSSQIKAESVYFE
-171 SSIASNRV
+171 ASNWYYRE
-179 AADSTEKLKEETLG
+179 DSTENRETPTGTLVEESLG
-193 MYLNKYTINILAKE
+193 MALNNYAMNIFAEKD
-207 NIEISSLIPMENMLA
+207 IKISSFILNNTELT
-222 GEKTAQGMVLSNRS
+222 GKKTAQGMVLSNGS
-236 KASLHA
+236 KVSLQA
-242 DGDISISAAVGYGA
+242 DGNISISAAVGYDA
-256 MITRVMPAI
+256 ILTRAMPAI
-265 SVGHVNGI
+265 SFGSVNGI
-273 HAVIST
+273 HAV
-279 ENMLAGEKTAQGM
+279 
-292 ILNRSKASLQAK
+292 
-304 EDISISAAVDYG
+304 
-316 AMITRVIPAISVG
+316 
-329 HVNGIHADSSELDM
+329 SSELDM

-349 IIKATIN
+349 TIEVDST
-356 GYTSNNNLAAI
+356 GNNNLAAI
-367 NASNSKIN
+367 NANDSKIDI
-375 MKAVRGIQIAAVN
+375 KAEQGIEIIAAN
-388 KDGEG
+388 GD
-393 FAQTDKVYAIVADNQ
+393 AIVADN
-408 SEITLDSGSSEI
+408 SEIALDGGSSRI
-420 SIRGNV
+420 AIRGNV
-426 NVSDNST
+426 NVSN
-433 LELSGKREFDD
+433 
-444 IGICINGNVNVSK
+444 

-467 VIGEGLMRSATS
+467 SIGVILMRSVAS
-479 GSTTSVGNLNVDN
+479 DGDAFSSDLNVKD
-492 SKLVVDGFTGVFG
+492 STLVVDGLVTTSGT
-505 STTLNKAKIY
+505 TTLNNAKIY
-515 LYDDNNTSEGFH
+515 MYDANNAEDAFH
-527 ALSIIGDLNISENNE
+527 TLSIKNLDIAGSNE

-549 SKAAGDITRLELNS
+549 SKEAWILNS
-563 DVIGI
+563 DVIDI
-568 SGNITTITG
+568 SGIGTTITG
-577 DGKFNVNVFD
+577 EGKFDVNVFD

-595 MSKDGTKVLDNPI
+595 MGADGEKTLNNPI

-615 PSTNPDFASLINSV
+615 SNPAVSNLINSV
-629 KVTNYDN
+629 KVIHYDN
-636 GIWSYTY
+636 GIWSYAY
-643 DDMRADKDENGN
+643 EMNAEQNEYRD

-661 KVTAAPSASGSQRSL
+661 EVTAAPSASGSQRSL

-740 YVGNNWT
+740 YVGNDWT

-847 LGAADYGVQVQ
+847 MGAADYSVRTQE
-858 DTLARVANDS
+858 TLARVANDS
-868 LDSFILRGGAKLGR
+868 FDSFILRGGAKLGR

-892 KAAAL
+892 KAAAV

>member
-27 SVWAEENTV
+27 SVWAEESSGLTNKETV
-36 VKIGKEFA
+36 FA
-44 DIKGTQTEN
+44 NIKGTRTESLSN
-53 MPDIFLPFEPA
+53 ILFKSTKDKTINEASALRIQNVDELNLVNEDEHGLYIGNRTYAFENA
-64 DNVKG
+64 EG
-69 IGLDIHNVE
+69 IGINVE
-78 KLNIIDSDEDGLFIS
+78 KSQANFDIEQGLVIDC
-93 GRADAYKRSE
+93 RATSNKNAE
-103 VIGVHVKDA
+103 GIGINVNGG

-117 INGDLLV
+117 INGYFGV
-124 LANGVIRDPEENVQS
+124 LAQGF
-139 QVVIQG
+139 IQG
-145 TEADLSMRA
+145 TEANVSMRA
-154 VGFYGEK
+154 VGFSGEK
-161 GSSQIKAKYV
+161 GSSQIKAESVYFE
-171 SSIASNRV
+171 ASNWYYRE
-179 AADSTEKLKEETLG
+179 DSTENRETPTGTLVEESLG
-193 MYLNKYTINILAKE
+193 MALNNYAMNIFAEKD
-207 NIEISSLIPMENMLA
+207 IKISSFILNNTELT
-222 GEKTAQGMVLSNRS
+222 GKKTAQGMVLSNGS
-236 KASLHA
+236 KASLQA
-242 DGDISISAAVGYGA
+242 DGNISISAAVGYDA
-256 MITRVMPAI
+256 ILTRAMPAI
-265 SVGHVNGI
+265 SFGSVNGI
-273 HAVIST
+273 HAV
-279 ENMLAGEKTAQGM
+279 
-292 ILNRSKASLQAK
+292 
-304 EDISISAAVDYG
+304 
-316 AMITRVIPAISVG
+316 
-329 HVNGIHADSSELDM
+329 SSELDM

-349 IIKATIN
+349 TIEVDST
-356 GYTSNNNLAAI
+356 GNNNLAAI
-367 NASNSKIN
+367 NANDSKID
-375 MKAVRGIQIAAVN
+375 MKAEQGIEIIAAN
-388 KDGEG
+388 GD
-393 FAQTDKVYAIVADNQ
+393 AIVADN
-408 SEITLDSGSSEI
+408 SEIALDGGSSGI
-420 SIRGNV
+420 AIRGNV
-426 NVSDNST
+426 NVSN
-433 LELSGKREFDD
+433 
-444 IGICINGNVNVSK
+444 

-467 VIGEGLMRSATS
+467 SIGVILMRSVAS
-479 GSTTSVGNLNVDN
+479 DGDAFSSDLNVKD
-492 SKLVVDGFTGVFG
+492 STLVVDGLVTTSGT
-505 STTLNKAKIY
+505 TTLNNAKIY
-515 LYDDNNTSEGFH
+515 MYDANNAEDAFH
-527 ALSIIGDLNISENNE
+527 TLSIKNLDIAGSNE

-549 SKAAGDITRLELNS
+549 SKEAWILNS
-563 DVIGI
+563 DVIDI
-568 SGNITTITG
+568 SGIGTTITG
-577 DGKFNVNVFD
+577 EGKFDVNVFD

-595 MSKDGTKVLDNPI
+595 MGADGEKTLNNPI

-615 PSTNPDFASLINSV
+615 SNPAVSNLINSV
-629 KVTNYDN
+629 KVIHYDN
-636 GIWSYTY
+636 GIWSYAY
-643 DDMRADKDENGN
+643 EMNAEQNEYRD

-661 KVTAAPSASGSQRSL
+661 DVTAAPSASGSQRSL

-688 GVLGNDNALHAHLRE
+688 GVLGNDSALHAHLRE

-774 VYGAWHGGSTYL
+774 VYGAWHGGSSYL

-807 QKIAGEFSAPAYSVS
+807 QKIGGEFSAPAYSVS

-847 LGAADYGVQVQ
+847 MGAADYSVRTQE
-858 DTLARVANDS
+858 TLARVANDS

-892 KAAAL
+892 KAAAV

-907 VSADGRTAHY
+907 VSADGRTEPY

-929 AGLEYKLGRAANISL
+929 AGLEYKLGKAANISL

-958 GVNIGVNYS
+958 GVNVGVNYS

>member
-139 QVVIQG
+139 QGVIQG

-273 HAVIST
+273 HA
-279 ENMLAGEKTAQGM
+279 
-292 ILNRSKASLQAK
+292 
-304 EDISISAAVDYG
+304 
-316 AMITRVIPAISVG
+316 
-329 HVNGIHADSSELDM
+329 DSSELDM

-408 SEITLDSGSSEI
+408 SEITLDSGSSVI
-420 SIRGNV
+420 DIRGNV
-426 NVSDNST
+426 NVSN
-433 LELSGKREFDD
+433 
-444 IGICINGNVNVSK
+444 
-457 NSVLKLSGVT
+457 NSVLKLSRKREIDDIGIAIAINGNVYVSNNSTLKLSGVT
-467 VIGEGLMRSATS
+467 SVVSGIMRAA
-479 GSTTSVGNLNVDN
+479 TSVGNLNVDN
-492 SKLVVDGFTGVFG
+492 SKLVVDGFTGVSG
-505 STTLNKAKIY
+505 ITTFKNAKIY
-515 LYDDNNTSEGFH
+515 LYDDNNTSDDFH
-527 ALSIIGDLNISENNE
+527 ALLISNLDMPGNNE

-563 DVIGI
+563 DFIGI
-568 SGNITTITG
+568 GGAITG
-577 DGKFNVNVFD
+577 DGSFDVNVFD

-595 MSKDGTKVLDNPI
+595 MSKDGNKDLDNWI
-608 TVLYNSN
+608 TVLYGNDD
-615 PSTNPDFASLINSV
+615 TNLINSV
-629 KVTNYDN
+629 KMNYDN
-636 GIWSYTY
+636 GIWSYAY
-643 DDMRADKDENGN
+643 DMSADQDGNGN
-655 VVINKV
+655 VVIKKV
-661 KVTAAPSASGSQRSL
+661 DVKAAPSASGSQRSL

-688 GVLGNDNALHAHLRE
+688 GVLGNDSALREHLRE
-703 AQGAGEREEVWAQY
+703 VREHKDNENVWAQY

-731 NGVELGYDA
+731 NGIELGYDA
-740 YVGNNWT
+740 YVGSNWT

-796 SESKTFGGTVL
+796 SESKNFGGTVL

-907 VSADGRTAHY
+907 VSADGRTEHY

-929 AGLEYKLGRAANISL
+929 AGLEYKLGKAANISL

>member
-1 MKKFT
+1 MKMKKFT

-36 VKIGKEFA
+36 VEIGKEFA
-44 DIKGTQTEN
+44 GKTVS
-53 MPDIFLPFEPA
+53 LPSIYFSSEKA

-78 KLNIIDSDEDGLFIS
+78 KLNIINKDEGRLDICSRAIS
-93 GRADAYKRSE
+93 NKNAVG
-103 VIGVHVKDA
+103 IGINVNGA

-117 INGDLLV
+117 INGYFGV
-124 LANGVIRDPEENVQS
+124 LAQGVIK
-139 QVVIQG
+139 G
-145 TEADLSMRA
+145 TEANVSMKA
-154 VGFYGEK
+154 VGFYGEN
-161 GSSQIKAKYV
+161 G
-171 SSIASNRV
+171 
-179 AADSTEKLKEETLG
+179 
-193 MYLNKYTINILAKE
+193 
-207 NIEISSLIPMENMLA
+207 SSLIKADSVSYEASNQYYRRDSTGNREAPTGTLVEESLGMSLNNYATNIFAEKDINIYSFILNNTELT
-222 GEKTAQGMVLSNRS
+222 GEKTAQGMVLSN
-236 KASLHA
+236 
-242 DGDISISAAVGYGA
+242 G
-256 MITRVMPAI
+256 
-265 SVGHVNGI
+265 
-273 HAVIST
+273 
-279 ENMLAGEKTAQGM
+279 
-292 ILNRSKASLQAK
+292 SKASLQAGGQITI
-304 EDISISAAVDYG
+304 EVD
-316 AMITRVIPAISVG
+316 S
-329 HVNGIHADSSELDM
+329 
-343 QAGGKI
+343 
-349 IIKATIN
+349 
-356 GYTSNNNLAAI
+356 TSNSKLEAI
-367 NASNSKIN
+367 NANDSKID
-375 MKAVRGIQIAAVN
+375 MKAEQGIKIIAAN
-388 KDGEG
+388 GD
-393 FAQTDKVYAIVADNQ
+393 AIVADN
-408 SEITLDSGSSEI
+408 SKIALDGSSSGI
-420 SIRGNV
+420 SILGNV
-426 NVSDNST
+426 NVSN
-433 LELSGKREFDD
+433 
-444 IGICINGNVNVSK
+444 

-467 VIGEGLMRSATS
+467 SIGGGIMRIATTGSA
-479 GSTTSVGNLNVDN
+479 LNVDN
-492 SKLVVDGFTGVFG
+492 STLVADGFTRIFGV
-505 STTLNKAKIY
+505 TTLNSAKIY
-515 LYDDNNTSEGFH
+515 LYDNNNTSDDFH
-527 ALSIIGDLNISENNE
+527 ALSISNLNISGNNE

-549 SKAAGDITRLELNS
+549 SKEADIDSSMKLNS
-563 DVIGI
+563 DLVII
-568 SGNITTITG
+568 KHIITN
-577 DGKFNVNVFD
+577 DGTFDVNVFD

-595 MSKDGTKVLDNPI
+595 MGADGEKTLNNPI
-608 TVLYNSN
+608 TVLYNRNGNVDLSQ
-615 PSTNPDFASLINSV
+615 LVESV
-629 KVTNYDN
+629 KVMHYDN
-636 GIWSYTY
+636 GIWSYDY
-643 DDMRADKDENGN
+643 EMNAVPDGN
-655 VVINKV
+655 KVVIKEVKV
-661 KVTAAPSASGSQRSL
+661 KAAPSASGSQRSL

-892 KAAAL
+892 KAAAV

-907 VSADGRTAHY
+907 VSADGRPAHY

-929 AGLEYKLGRAANISL
+929 AGLEYKLGKAANISL

-958 GVNIGVNYS
+958 GVNVGVNYS

>member
-27 SVWAEENTV
+27 SVWAEESSGITNKETV
-36 VKIGKEFA
+36 FA
-44 DIKGTQTEN
+44 NIKGTRTESLSN
-53 MPDIFLPFEPA
+53 ILFKSTKDKTINEASALRIQNVDELNLVNEDEHGLYIGNRTYAFENA
-64 DNVKG
+64 EG
-69 IGLDIHNVE
+69 IGINVE
-78 KLNIIDSDEDGLFIS
+78 KSQANFDIEQGLVIDC
-93 GRADAYKRSE
+93 RATSNKNAE
-103 VIGVHVKDA
+103 GIGINVNGG

-117 INGDLLV
+117 INGYFGV
-124 LANGVIRDPEENVQS
+124 LAQGF
-139 QVVIQG
+139 IQG
-145 TEADLSMRA
+145 TEANVSMRA
-154 VGFYGEK
+154 VGFSGEK
-161 GSSQIKAKYV
+161 GSSQIKAESVYFE
-171 SSIASNRV
+171 ASNWYYRE
-179 AADSTEKLKEETLG
+179 DSTENRETPTGTLVEESLG
-193 MYLNKYTINILAKE
+193 MALNNYAMNIFAEKD
-207 NIEISSLIPMENMLA
+207 IKISSFILNNTELT
-222 GEKTAQGMVLSNRS
+222 GKKTAQGMVLSNGS
-236 KASLHA
+236 KASLQA
-242 DGDISISAAVGYGA
+242 DGNISISAAVGYDA
-256 MITRVMPAI
+256 ILTRAMPAI
-265 SVGHVNGI
+265 SFGSVNGI
-273 HAVIST
+273 HAV
-279 ENMLAGEKTAQGM
+279 
-292 ILNRSKASLQAK
+292 
-304 EDISISAAVDYG
+304 
-316 AMITRVIPAISVG
+316 
-329 HVNGIHADSSELDM
+329 SSELDM

-349 IIKATIN
+349 TIEVDST
-356 GYTSNNNLAAI
+356 GNNNLAAI
-367 NASNSKIN
+367 NANDSKID
-375 MKAVRGIQIAAVN
+375 MKAEQGIEIIAAN
-388 KDGEG
+388 GD
-393 FAQTDKVYAIVADNQ
+393 AIVADN
-408 SEITLDSGSSEI
+408 SEIALDGGSSGI
-420 SIRGNV
+420 AIRGNV
-426 NVSDNST
+426 NVSN
-433 LELSGKREFDD
+433 
-444 IGICINGNVNVSK
+444 

-467 VIGEGLMRSATS
+467 SIGVILMRSVAS
-479 GSTTSVGNLNVDN
+479 DGDAFSSDLNVKD
-492 SKLVVDGFTGVFG
+492 STLVVDGLVTTSGT
-505 STTLNKAKIY
+505 TTLNNAKIY
-515 LYDDNNTSEGFH
+515 MYDANNAEDAFH
-527 ALSIIGDLNISENNE
+527 TLSIKNLDIAGSNE

-549 SKAAGDITRLELNS
+549 SKEAWILNS
-563 DVIGI
+563 DVIDI
-568 SGNITTITG
+568 SGIGTTITG
-577 DGKFNVNVFD
+577 EGKFDVNVFD

-595 MSKDGTKVLDNPI
+595 MGADGEKTLNNPI

-615 PSTNPDFASLINSV
+615 SNPAVSNLINSV
-629 KVTNYDN
+629 KVIHYDN
-636 GIWSYTY
+636 GIWSYAY
-643 DDMRADKDENGN
+643 EMNAEQNEYRD

-661 KVTAAPSASGSQRSL
+661 DVTAAPSASGSQRSL

-688 GVLGNDNALHAHLRE
+688 GVLGNDSALHAHLRE

-774 VYGAWHGGSTYL
+774 VYGAWQGGSSYL

-892 KAAAL
+892 KAAAV
-897 YDFGGDLATT
+897 YDFDGDLATT

-929 AGLEYKLGRAANISL
+929 AGLEYKLGKAANISL